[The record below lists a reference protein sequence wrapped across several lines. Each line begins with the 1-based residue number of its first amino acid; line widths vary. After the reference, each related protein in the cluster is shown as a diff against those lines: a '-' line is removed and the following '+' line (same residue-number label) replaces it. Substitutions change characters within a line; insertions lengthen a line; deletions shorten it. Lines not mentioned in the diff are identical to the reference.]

1 MKKTDIYIL
10 RNLSNEICLENGLSI
25 PKEGETFEGERRVS
39 ISAPN
44 KETYRQL
51 KKASEKRLQAI

>member
-1 MKKTDIYIL
+1 MKKTDLDVL
-10 RNLSNEICLENGLSI
+10 RNISDEICRQNGLSI
-25 PKEGETFEGERRVS
+25 TKDGKSFEGEKRVS
-39 ISAPN
+39 ISAPT